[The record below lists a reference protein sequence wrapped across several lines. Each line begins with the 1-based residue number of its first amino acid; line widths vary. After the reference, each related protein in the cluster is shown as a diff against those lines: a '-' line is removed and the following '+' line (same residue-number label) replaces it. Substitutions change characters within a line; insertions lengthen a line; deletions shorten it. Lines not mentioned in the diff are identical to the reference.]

1 MRRAYRD
8 EILTVIR
15 DTGATYVPLY
25 HAPRNFLALIKFKEY
40 VSVHKG
46 KETKMLVPL
55 IAFETISSLYGEAF
69 AKTWFQ
75 PVSVARK

>member
-1 MRRAYRD
+1 
-8 EILTVIR
+8 
-15 DTGATYVPLY
+15 
-25 HAPRNFLALIKFKEY
+25 
-40 VSVHKG
+40 
-46 KETKMLVPL
+46 MLVPL